1 MRRKKAGGFK
11 KIKGGD
17 NYNVIGPLMEKQLY
31 TEKHTGNIG
40 NVKSIYDEHLK
51 QKEKEI
57 DKIKETLKDLET
69 VRNNKEAENLKLKE
83 INNKI
88 RIEDDRNNIASRQ
101 QLYNAV
107 VRDGL
112 GGLFTNFKSLAV
124 TSSSSVFNVAKLAFN
139 SGEGILFKVIIIFIV
154 IIIITAIIFGIS
166 TAILSTGDT
175 SNSSDIS
182 KMILL
187 SDNDFNIMNPNY
199 DSVFSKISNRIK
211 SIIPNNFLYK
221 MNGISN
227 SLTYLTSGKNQYDD
241 FLIDRNQI
249 TEGRSD
255 NLTHFSKLSKGFNIE
270 SNLGPNTVSLY
281 KPIGLTFDFN
291 NIYTNIDFTNINE
304 TIKTNNNYPNKIKID
319 YTIDKRSKYILD
331 VDTQKYLYDDDD
343 KTQYIDK
350 KYNIFV
356 NDKNNIKL
364 NSFTNNNYNKTSGI
378 IAIYAPILINYDYKG
393 PIMTIRPSDSTTITY
408 NLYYNLDTKEYYY
421 YENNII
427 INFSY
432 NKKPYY
438 SIYKLFDQSNNGH
451 DYIFDNNGD
460 LDDKYPPMFIKKE
473 NEYSIQFF
481 TRAILYLSKN
491 YPNKKAI
498 IKSNI
503 QFYLPYNYRTSP
515 DPKDTSITKYVNSD
529 RSNIIHYYD
538 INKIKGYMDLLASRN
553 SSIITLDLVDSDKK
567 TTLDYNVKNKIDN
580 IDNKNLYN
588 GKIKQNI
595 SIDINNISIIEC
607 LGVAHDVRS
616 DIQKNNKTFRN
627 IRDDYTRDHGLIGHI
642 YNLIIYNN

>member
-124 TSSSSVFNVAKLAFN
+124 TSGSSVLNVAKLAFN

-255 NLTHFSKLSKGFNIE
+255 NLTHFSKLLSKDFNIE

-304 TIKTNNNYPNKIKID
+304 KIKTNINYPNKITID

-331 VDTQKYLYDDDD
+331 VDTQKYLYNDDD
-343 KTQYIDK
+343 KTSNIDK

-427 INFSY
+427 KNFSY

-503 QFYLPYNYRTSP
+503 QFLSSNGYKT
-515 DPKDTSITKYVNSD
+515 KIEQEITKYINSD
-529 RSNIIHYYD
+529 DNDFSHEYD

-567 TTLDYNVKNKIDN
+567 TNLNYNVKNKIDN
-580 IDNKNLYN
+580 IDNKIEYN
-588 GKIKQNI
+588 GIKKQNI

>member
-17 NYNVIGPLMEKQLY
+17 NYNVIGPFMEKQLY

-51 QKEKEI
+51 QKEKQI

-83 INNKI
+83 INNKT

-107 VRDGL
+107 VRDGI
-112 GGLFTNFKSLAV
+112 GGLFTNLKSLAV
-124 TSSSSVFNVAKLAFN
+124 TSGSSVFNVAKLAFN

-154 IIIITAIIFGIS
+154 IIIIIAIIFGIS

-255 NLTHFSKLSKGFNIE
+255 NLTHFSKLSKGINIE

-304 TIKTNNNYPNKIKID
+304 TIKTNINYPNKITID
-319 YTIDKRSKYILD
+319 YTMDKRSKYILN
-331 VDTQKYLYDDDD
+331 VDNQKYFYFDDN
-343 KTQYIDK
+343 KTPYIDK

-356 NDKNNIKL
+356 KDKNNIKL
-364 NSFTNNNYNKTSGI
+364 NSFTNINYNKTSGI
-378 IAIYAPILINYDYKG
+378 IAIYAPILINKDYKG
-393 PIMTIRPSDSTTITY
+393 PIMTIRTPDTTPITY
-408 NLYYNLDTKEYYY
+408 NLYYNLDTKVYYY

-432 NKKPYY
+432 NKPYY

-460 LDDKYPPMFIKKE
+460 LDDKYPPIFSKIE

-503 QFYLPYNYRTSP
+503 QFLSSNGYKT
-515 DPKDTSITKYVNSD
+515 KIEQEITKYVNSD
-529 RSNIIHYYD
+529 GSDIIHYYD

-580 IDNKNLYN
+580 IDNKIVYN
-588 GKIKQNI
+588 GIRKENI
-595 SIDINNISIIEC
+595 SIDIKDISIIEC

-616 DIQKNNKTFRN
+616 DIQKNTKTFRN

>member
-1 MRRKKAGGFK
+1 MRRKKAGSYK
-11 KIKGGD
+11 KIKGGT
-17 NYNVIGPLMEKQLY
+17 NFNAIGPFMEKQLY

-40 NVKSIYDEHLK
+40 NIKSIYDENLK
-51 QKEKEI
+51 LKEKEI
-57 DKIKETLKDLET
+57 DKIKKTLEDLET

-83 INNKI
+83 INNKT

-107 VRDGL
+107 VRDGI
-112 GGLFTNFKSLAV
+112 GGLFTNLKSLAV
-124 TSSSSVFNVAKLAFN
+124 TSGSSVFNVAKLLFN

-154 IIIITAIIFGIS
+154 IIIITLIIYGIS

-182 KMILL
+182 KMIML
-187 SDNDFNIMNPNY
+187 SDNDFNIMNPDY

-211 SIIPNNFLYK
+211 SIIPNEFLYK
-221 MNGISN
+221 MTGISN

-255 NLTHFSKLSKGFNIE
+255 NLTHFSKLLSKAVKLE

-281 KPIGLTFDFN
+281 KPKELTFDFN
-291 NIYTNIDFTNINE
+291 NIYANIDFSNINE
-304 TIKTNNNYPNKIKID
+304 DIKTNINYPNKITID
-319 YTIDKRSKYILD
+319 YTTDKRSKYILD
-331 VDTQKYLYDDDD
+331 VDKQKYFYYEEE
-343 KTQYIDK
+343 KTSNIDK

-356 NDKNNIKL
+356 KDKNNIKL
-364 NSFTNNNYNKTSGI
+364 NSFTNINYNKTSGI
-378 IAIYAPILINYDYKG
+378 IAMYASILINKDYKG
-393 PIMTIRPSDSTTITY
+393 PIMTIRTPNTTTY
-408 NLYYNLDTKEYYY
+408 TNLYYNLDTKGYYY

-427 INFSY
+427 KKFPHY
-432 NKKPYY
+432 NPYY
-438 SIYKLFDQSNNGH
+438 NIYKLFDQSNNGY
-451 DYIFDNNGD
+451 DYIFDNGD
-460 LDDKYPPMFIKKE
+460 LYDKYPPMFSKIE

-503 QFYLPYNYRTSP
+503 QFLSSNNYKTIL
-515 DPKDTSITKYVNSD
+515 DPNDNTITKYVNS
-529 RSNIIHYYD
+529 NNNEYE

-553 SSIITLDLVDSDKK
+553 RSIITLDLVDSDKK

-588 GKIKQNI
+588 GIRKENI
-595 SIDINNISIIEC
+595 SIDIKDISIIEC

-616 DIQKNNKTFRN
+616 EIQIKTKTFDN